1 MMGYAAISNWNSTD
15 FVTVLTNRSWQRS
28 ANSFSAAA
36 APPTQQSILEA
47 CYVEDRN
54 DVELTMSLM
63 QHSEQS
69 FSEMWNDP
77 AEDVWDKV

>member
-1 MMGYAAISNWNSTD
+1 MMGYSGTSNWNATD
-15 FVTVLTNRSWQRS
+15 FVTVLANRSWQRS

-36 APPTQQSILEA
+36 APTQHSILES
-47 CYVEDRN
+47 CYVENRD
-54 DVELTMSLM
+54 DIELTMSLM

-77 AEDVWDKV
+77 AEDIWDKV